1 MMLPM
6 MVKTFDFVK
15 DFVHDCPYAE
25 SMTIGQR
32 IQGTRLAKGITNAS
46 EFARLATAY
55 VKRWGRS
62 EVSRQY
68 LNNLERDKAEKPDP
82 VQLAAIAKAGGVDL
96 HWLITGEGRPR
107 PEHEL
112 DDDEL
117 ALLTLYRRISAEDRL
132 ALIAQFINRKP

>member
-1 MMLPM
+1 
-6 MVKTFDFVK
+6 
-15 DFVHDCPYAE
+15 
-25 SMTIGQR
+25 MTIGQR

-68 LNNLERDKAEKPDP
+68 LNNLEHDKAEKPDP